1 MQHRVTKTSFE
12 SARAQYARING
23 ACARTGAEVD
33 LGDEPGVVLRGEN
46 RSEPRRHVRQ
56 VKLVCRKNSGPLN
69 KKSKLVGVQLYLKHF
84 SRNVHMIK
92 SPST

>member
-46 RSEPRRHVRQ
+46 RSEPRRHGSPSSVEAC
-56 VKLVCRKNSGPLN
+56 VCGRKNGGELSG
-69 KKSKLVGVQLYLKHF
+69 KSVSLSGLPPMHAGAWTE
-84 SRNVHMIK
+84 H
-92 SPST
+92 T